1 MLPWPKEPQGA
12 GGKAASLTYRPG
24 REKRPRRSARRPAYI
39 GRLEFVFRPSV
50 RERGI
55 LAQLLAHLDD
65 ADIRR
70 YVAGAVNPE
79 TERHVRVCVCCALR
93 LADAAQL
100 AVWWERRGP
109 LGRLVRVE
117 ISDVVE
123 ELLAEV
129 GQEQR
134 PDAA

>member
-1 MLPWPKEPQGA
+1 MSSYPPGT
-12 GGKAASLTYRPG
+12 GRPDE
-24 REKRPRRSARRPAYI
+24 RI
-39 GRLEFVFRPSV
+39 GRLEFLFRPSV

-93 LADAAQL
+93 LADAAQR